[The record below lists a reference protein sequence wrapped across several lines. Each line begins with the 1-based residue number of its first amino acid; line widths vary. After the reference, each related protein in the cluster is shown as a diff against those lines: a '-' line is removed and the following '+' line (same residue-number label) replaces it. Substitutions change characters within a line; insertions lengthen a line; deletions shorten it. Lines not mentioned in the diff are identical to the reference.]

1 MAQRCTVAAGV
12 AGRQGRAAS
21 ANSELLRFAG
31 GFLDF
36 MCPVTLT
43 ELKCVE
49 EAHDEAAHALFE
61 GPSLEQNV
69 FGRNG
74 LSSME
79 KSSGCV
85 KMTCWNDLC
94 GLRRKRHAADDDA
107 CRCTAR
113 IITFIAV
120 YRCISLLT
128 NPTGLASGTA
138 LEQRTNVTRHGNL
151 DPYSWRCA
159 ERNVHL
165 RLMSDMQLLDFEGG
179 QLTSWPLGGYRQR
192 FLLSSLKESW
202 SRTSQHPQPLQLD
215 GGMVRETADGGQVLG
230 GDDADARVYP
240 LASLKRKYNESLI
253 PRDITLQT
261 RTTIAKIPQS
271 TLMQRIRDIKA
282 S

>member
-1 MAQRCTVAAGV
+1 MVQRCTVAAGV
-12 AGRQGRAAS
+12 AGRHGRAAS
-21 ANSELLRFAG
+21 ASSELLRFAG
-31 GFLDF
+31 GFFDF

-43 ELKCVE
+43 ELKCFE
-49 EAHDEAAHALFE
+49 EAQDEAAHASVE
-61 GPSLEQNV
+61 GFSLEQNV

-74 LSSME
+74 LSSIE
-79 KSSGCV
+79 KSSGYV
-85 KMTCWNDLC
+85 KRTCWNGFG

-107 CRCTAR
+107 CRYTAR

-120 YRCISLLT
+120 HRCISLLT
-128 NPTGLASGTA
+128 NPTGLSSGT
-138 LEQRTNVTRHGNL
+138 LEQRTNVTRHGNV
-151 DPYSWRCA
+151 
-159 ERNVHL
+159 EGEGGRNVHL

-179 QLTSWPLGGYRQR
+179 QLTSWPLGGHRQR

-202 SRTSQHPQPLQLD
+202 SRTPQHPQPLQLD
-215 GGMVRETADGGQVLG
+215 GGMMRETADSGQVLG

-253 PRDITLQT
+253 PRDIALQT
-261 RTTIAKIPQS
+261 RTTMAKIPQS

>member
-1 MAQRCTVAAGV
+1 MVQRCTVAAGV
-12 AGRQGRAAS
+12 AGRHGRAAS
-21 ANSELLRFAG
+21 ASSELLRFAG
-31 GFLDF
+31 GFFDF

-43 ELKCVE
+43 ELKCFE
-49 EAHDEAAHALFE
+49 EAHDEAAHASFE
-61 GPSLEQNV
+61 GFSFEQNV

-74 LSSME
+74 LSSIE
-79 KSSGCV
+79 KSSGYV
-85 KMTCWNDLC
+85 KVTCWNGFC

-107 CRCTAR
+107 CRYTAR

-128 NPTGLASGTA
+128 NPTGLSSGTA
-138 LEQRTNVTRHGNL
+138 LEQRTNVTCHGNL
-151 DPYSWRCA
+151 DPYSWRCSVS
-159 ERNVHL
+159 NVHL
-165 RLMSDMQLLDFEGG
+165 HLMSDMQLLDFEGG
-179 QLTSWPLGGYRQR
+179 QLTSWPLGGHRQR

-202 SRTSQHPQPLQLD
+202 SRTPQHPQPLQVD
-215 GGMVRETADGGQVLG
+215 GGMMRETADSGQVLG

-253 PRDITLQT
+253 PRDIALQT
-261 RTTIAKIPQS
+261 RTTMAKIPRS